1 VSANA
6 RSPSVP
12 RAASVR
18 RAYDVCVVGG
28 QLAGVAA
35 GALLARRGYRV
46 LHVDAEGL
54 GAGYEDG
61 GWRIPW
67 GPTVLPPLRALP
79 AAEAVLQELG
89 LATDAARHLDPARGG
104 LQILLPRHRLDLP
117 PGKPE
122 RAAELRREWPADAA
136 RIEASLAALR
146 GAFDAEQP
154 FLAAL
159 PPLPPRG
166 FRERWRLRKA
176 SNLSPGGRG
185 RTPEPL
191 ADLGDHPLALA
202 LRSAWPF
209 LSSLGSPPSP
219 FGFTRTLGAV
229 LQGPLRAAGGEAA
242 ISALARRRIA
252 ETRGELLGGEG
263 EPAPVTGLELSG
275 GKADALTVKGG
286 EARYAARAFVFAGEP
301 STLLSL
307 AGDRDR
313 LARWL
318 EPVAPVAR
326 IASIAWVVR
335 GDALPA
341 PLGDV
346 ALLLPDDGIPI
357 FLQALPALRAGPK
370 GHEASPTERLL
381 VAGTPCPLGADALAG
396 AVDRIR
402 RAVAGP
408 IPFLD
413 RAVVHESEPGK
424 RPGSLAFHPLLA
436 SGPERV
442 LGVGGATTRSPVANL
457 FLAGREVLPGLG
469 VEGQFHAAWQV
480 ATAVERH
487 LGTKARPK

>member
-1 VSANA
+1 MSANA

-35 GALLARRGYRV
+35 GALLARRGFRV

-54 GAGYEDG
+54 GAGYEEG

-67 GPTVLPPLRALP
+67 GPTVLPPLKALP

-89 LATDAARHLDPARGG
+89 LATDVARHLEPARGG

-117 PGKPE
+117 AGKAE
-122 RAAELRREWPADAA
+122 RAAELRREWPADAT
-136 RIEASLAALR
+136 RLEASLAALR

-154 FLAAL
+154 FLAAF
-159 PPLPPRG
+159 PPFPPRG
-166 FRERWRLRKA
+166 LRERWRMRKA
-176 SNLSPGGRG
+176 GSLSPGGRG

-191 ADLGDHPLALA
+191 ADLGDHPLAGA
-202 LRSAWPF
+202 LRSVWPF
-209 LSSLGSPPSP
+209 LSSLESPPSP
-219 FGFTRTLGAV
+219 LGLTRTLGAV
-229 LQGPLRAAGGEAA
+229 LQGPLRAAGGAA
-242 ISALARRRIA
+242 AVAALVRRRIA

-301 STLLSL
+301 AALLSL

-313 LARWL
+313 LGRWL
-318 EPVAPVAR
+318 EPVAPAGR

-346 ALLLPDDGIPI
+346 ALLAAEDGLPVL
-357 FLQALPALRAGPK
+357 LQALPAFRAGPK

-396 AVDRIR
+396 AVARIR

-408 IPFLD
+408 VPFLD
-413 RAVVHESEPGK
+413 RATVHESEPGK

-436 SGPERV
+436 ARPDRV
-442 LGVGGATTRSPVANL
+442 LGVGGASTSSPVATL

-469 VEGQFHAAWQV
+469 IEGQFHAAWQ
-480 ATAVERH
+480 AAAAVERH